1 MEEISININIADRP
15 YRLTISREEEQRVR
29 EAVAIINDRMKAY
42 AKNYAYKDRQDLL
55 AMVALQYATSSLLF
69 ESEVEFRDNQDNF
82 TELEWNS
89 LYKLVEDTFVEESD
103 SLKQGAAGAG
113 LTDND

>member
-69 ESEVEFRDNQDNF
+69 ESEVEFRDNHLGGKLLEIDNVLN
-82 TELEWNS
+82 T
-89 LYKLVEDTFVEESD
+89 Y
-103 SLKQGAAGAG
+103 LKTSHSIA
-113 LTDND
+113 